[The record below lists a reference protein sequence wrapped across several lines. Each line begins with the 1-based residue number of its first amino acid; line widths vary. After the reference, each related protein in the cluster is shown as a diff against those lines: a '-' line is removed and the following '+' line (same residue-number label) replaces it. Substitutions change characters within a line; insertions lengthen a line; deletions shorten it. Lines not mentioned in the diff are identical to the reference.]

1 MVEGRRQVR
10 MGLLLLSVVAVTGI
24 AWFWLIEGWN
34 LVDASYQT
42 VTTVTTVGFG
52 EVREFDDSAKVFSI
66 ALMIVGVSAALF
78 TLGGVFEEQL
88 QGQLERLGRRRMD
101 RQIDS
106 LSGHAI
112 VCGYGRVGAQIARL
126 LAARDRTLV
135 VVDSEPAIVTR
146 AAEDGWLAVTGDS
159 TEDETL
165 HLAAIERA
173 STLIVCL
180 GDDAAAISTV
190 LSARVLN
197 PEMRIVARANAA
209 SSEAKLQRAG
219 CDRVVNPLH
228 HGAQRMAAFAEQP
241 AVADFLDVVVH
252 DGSLEYR
259 LEEIVVPP
267 GSLLAGTTLGE
278 AHLRARTGAL
288 VLALRH
294 PDGSFMSNPASGA
307 GIEAGMTLIVIGTA
321 DQLAALAALLGDPAA
336 VDAARRE
343 A

>member
-1 MVEGRRQVR
+1 MRRSR
-10 MGLLLLSVVAVTGI
+10 GC
-24 AWFWLIEGWN
+24 W
-34 LVDASYQT
+34 
-42 VTTVTTVGFG
+42 
-52 EVREFDDSAKVFSI
+52 
-66 ALMIVGVSAALF
+66 
-78 TLGGVFEEQL
+78 
-88 QGQLERLGRRRMD
+88 RLGT
-101 RQIDS
+101 
-106 LSGHAI
+106 A
-112 VCGYGRVGAQIARL
+112 
-126 LAARDRTLV
+126 TLV
-135 VVDSEPAIVTR
+135 VVDSEPAIVAR
-146 AAEDGWLAVTGDS
+146 AADDGWLAVTGDS

-259 LEEIVVPP
+259 LEEIVVPA
-267 GSLLAGTTLGE
+267 GLARS
-278 AHLRARTGAL
+278 RARRSARPTCG
-288 VLALRH
+288 
-294 PDGSFMSNPASGA
+294 PGPARWSWPSA
-307 GIEAGMTLIVIGTA
+307 SPTA
-321 DQLAALAALLGDPAA
+321 ASCPTRP
-336 VDAARRE
+336 RRR
-343 A
+343 ASKRA